1 MNLFRT
7 IFLATT
13 VAAVLGVSYISYRG
27 AAPDTTGRQVSLR
40 TGSGGNIGFFGFGRV
55 K

>member
-7 IFLATT
+7 VFLAVTII
-13 VAAVLGVSYISYRG
+13 AVLGVSYVAYRG
-27 AAPDTTGRQVSLR
+27 AAPDTAGQHVSLR
-40 TGSGGNIGFFGFGRV
+40 TGSGGNFGFFGFGRV

>member
-7 IFLATT
+7 VFLAVT
-13 VAAVLGVSYISYRG
+13 VAAVLGVSYVAYRG

-40 TGSGGNIGFFGFGRV
+40 TGSSGNSGFFGFARV

>member
-7 IFLATT
+7 IFLAFTI
-13 VAAVLGVSYISYRG
+13 VAVLGVSYVAYRG
-27 AAPDTTGRQVSLR
+27 AAPDTSGRQVSLR
-40 TGSGGNIGFFGFGRV
+40 TGSGGNSGFFGFGRV

>member
-7 IFLATT
+7 IFLAVTI
-13 VAAVLGVSYISYRG
+13 AAVLGVSYIAYRG
-27 AAPDTTGRQVSLR
+27 AAPETTGQHVSLR
-40 TGSGGNIGFFGFGRV
+40 TGSGGNTGFFGFGRV

>member
-7 IFLATT
+7 VFLA
-13 VAAVLGVSYISYRG
+13 VAVTAILGVSYVAYRG
-27 AAPDTTGRQVSLR
+27 AAPSYSGQQVSLR
-40 TGSGGNIGFFGFGRV
+40 TGSGGNSGFFGFGRV

>member
-7 IFLATT
+7 IFLAVTI
-13 VAAVLGVSYISYRG
+13 AAVLGVSYVAYRG
-27 AAPDTTGRQVSLR
+27 AAPDTTGRHVSLR